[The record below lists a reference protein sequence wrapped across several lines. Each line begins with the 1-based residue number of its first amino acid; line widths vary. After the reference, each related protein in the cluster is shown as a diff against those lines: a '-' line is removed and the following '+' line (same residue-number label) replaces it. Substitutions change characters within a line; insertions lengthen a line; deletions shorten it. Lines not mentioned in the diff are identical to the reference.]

1 MPRKEQSDNGN
12 TAAIRL
18 LVVDDEI
25 DITRTMKKGLE
36 LIGGFSI
43 DTFNDPIQGLS
54 NFKVGTYDLLILDIR
69 MPNMNGFELYRE
81 IIKKDRE
88 AKVCFITAFEIHY
101 DEFRKMFPSIDVN
114 CFIKKPISV
123 VELASVIKKTLNEQ
137 PD

>member
-1 MPRKEQSDNGN
+1 VPRKEQFDNGN
-12 TAAIRL
+12 AAIRL
-18 LVVDDEI
+18 LVVDDEL

-36 LIGGFSI
+36 RTGGFSV

-54 NFKVGTYDLLILDIR
+54 NFKVGTYDMLILDIR

-81 IIKKDRE
+81 IIKKDRS
-88 AKVCFITAFEIHY
+88 AKVCFITAFEINY

-123 VELASVIKKTLNEQ
+123 VELANLVKKTLNEL